1 MRMFF
6 QEAKESWRRFV
17 ERDNAEFLKNPNA
30 YRLNFWRRI
39 RPIVFVFVFTMM
51 SIFFVLLFFWGAK

>member
-1 MRMFF
+1 MKLFL
-6 QEAKESWRRFV
+6 QETKESWRRFV

-30 YRLNFWRRI
+30 YRLNFGRRI
-39 RPIVFVFVFTMM
+39 RPIVFVFSLTMM